1 MLIHKGG
8 PVSNVSPFVIQLT
21 FHGDLDF
28 FLKNSAAGL
37 IERNLKEKTSIK
49 DVIESCGV
57 PHPEVDL
64 ILVDGQPVGF
74 GHVVSKSSKV
84 DIYPVSWDRDT
95 FVTENRLQTIK
106 TARFVAD
113 VHLGKLVRN
122 LRLLGFD
129 VTYDPTAE
137 DRELIRLARAD
148 DPETIGSSEPSS
160 QVKPRQGI
168 SPSEAQACGVHS
180 RALLT
185 RDRRLL
191 MHAVVSHGYYLRSQD
206 PIEQTLEVLRRFQL
220 SSSLAPFTRCLR
232 CNTLVEAVR
241 KAEIIDQLEPLTK
254 IYYEQ
259 FRRCPSCG
267 QIYWPGSHFKKL
279 EARIAHLRQRLIFG
293 LCNSPKSA

>member
-1 MLIHKGG
+1 MRGSA
-8 PVSNVSPFVIQLT
+8 SNVSPFVVQLT

-28 FLKNSAAGL
+28 FLKNSAARL

-64 ILVDGQPVGF
+64 ILVDGKPVGF
-74 GHVVSKSSKV
+74 GHVVTKSSKV
-84 DIYPVSWDRDT
+84 DVYPVSWNRDIL
-95 FVTENRLQTIK
+95 FTENRLQTLRIK
-106 TARFVAD
+106 SFVAD
-113 VHLGKLVRN
+113 VQLGKLVRN
-122 LRLLGFD
+122 LRLLGLD
-129 VTYDPTAE
+129 VAYDPTAE
-137 DRELIRLARAD
+137 DRELIRFARAD
-148 DPETIGSSEPSS
+148 NPETIGISEPSS
-160 QVKPRQGI
+160 LVKPRQGV
-168 SPSEAQACGVHS
+168 SRPNSQASGVHS

-191 MHAVVSHGYYLRSQD
+191 MHAVVSQGYYLRSQD
-206 PIEQTLEVLRRFQL
+206 PIEQTVEVLRRFQL

-232 CNTLVEAVR
+232 CNVLVVAVE